1 MDAEDVKG
9 PGPAKG
15 PVTEEGC
22 GCGAGR
28 EGHGGPSVR
37 TAPAPPSFV
46 YAIGRIDFR
55 FPDIGVEKELAQS
68 MRRTDTAWM
77 TDREALCEVLTLPE
91 NRYLARQL
99 CYVLS
104 IQGLDTYVL
113 VPRDPDDFALLAEA
127 VRPSHQADAI
137 DVVIGVRGGVAH
149 PGHCGGLQLPVVTI
163 DQVYSAGVSYLV
175 QAIERPESMDAEQF
189 DKAAGDLLNTVLNV
203 SGNVGASDEHRALT
217 YLMVRYPAIYRKTFA
232 QSMDGFSLTSID
244 VRRSNLSGARQ
255 IMDVVFT
262 YSSRKTDEV
271 EKYFVPVDVTNVF
284 PFPTGPLGTFYDHG

>member
-1 MDAEDVKG
+1 MDTEDVKET
-9 PGPAKG
+9 AKI
-15 PVTEEGC
+15 PVTAEGC

-28 EGHGGPSVR
+28 DAPSER

-46 YAIGRIDFR
+46 YAIGQIDFR
-55 FPDIGVEKELAQS
+55 CRDLGVERELAQS

-77 TDREALCEVLTLPE
+77 TDREALCEVLTQPE
-91 NRYLARQL
+91 NRYLTRQL

-113 VPRDPDDFALLAEA
+113 VPRVPEDFALLAEA

-137 DVVIGVRGGVAH
+137 DVVIGVRGGPAH
-149 PGHCGGLQLPVVTI
+149 SGYCGGLQLPVVTF
-163 DQVYSAGVSYLV
+163 DQLYSASTSYLV
-175 QAIERPESMDAEQF
+175 QSIERPESMDAEQF
-189 DKAAGDLLNTVLNV
+189 DKAAADLLNTVLSV

-217 YLMVRYPAIYRKTFA
+217 YLMVRNPAIYRKTFA

-244 VRRSNLSGARQ
+244 VKRSNLSGARQ

-262 YSSRKTDEV
+262 YSSRRTDEV
-271 EKYFVPVDVTNVF
+271 EKYFVPVDVTNEF

>member
-1 MDAEDVKG
+1 MDTEDVKD
-9 PGPAKG
+9 PATG
-15 PVTEEGC
+15 PVAKEGC

-28 EGHGGPSVR
+28 DGPSAR

-46 YAIGRIDFR
+46 YAIGRIHFVL
-55 FPDIGVEKELAQS
+55 PDVGLEKELAQS

-77 TDREALCEVLTLPE
+77 TDREALCEVLTQPE

-99 CYVLS
+99 CYVFS
-104 IQGLDTYVL
+104 IQGVDTYIL
-113 VPRDPDDFALLAEA
+113 VPRDPEDFALLAEA

-137 DVVIGVRGGVAH
+137 DVVIGVRDGLAH
-149 PGHCGGLQLPVVTI
+149 PGRCGGLQLPVVTI
-163 DQVYSAGVSYLV
+163 DQLYSASTSYLV
-175 QAIERPESMDAEQF
+175 QAIERPESMDVEQF
-189 DKAAGDLLNTVLNV
+189 DTAAGDLLNTVLNV
-203 SGNVGASDEHRALT
+203 SGNVGASDEHRALN

-232 QSMDGFSLTSID
+232 QSMEGFSLTSID

-271 EKYFVPVDVTNVF
+271 EKYFVPIDVTNEF
-284 PFPTGPLGTFYDHG
+284 LFTTGPLGTFYDHG

>member
-1 MDAEDVKG
+1 MDAEDLKD
-9 PGPAKG
+9 PAKG
-15 PVTEEGC
+15 QVTGEGC
-22 GCGAGR
+22 GCKAGR
-28 EGHGGPSVR
+28 DEPSVR
-37 TAPAPPSFV
+37 TAPVPPSFV

-77 TDREALCEVLTLPE
+77 TDREALCEVLTQPE

-137 DVVIGVRGGVAH
+137 DVVIGVRDGLAR

-163 DQVYSAGVSYLV
+163 DQLYSAGISYLV
-175 QAIERPESMDAEQF
+175 QAIERPASMDAEQF
-189 DKAAGDLLNTVLNV
+189 DKAAGDLLTTVLNV

-217 YLMVRYPAIYRKTFA
+217 YLMVRYPTIYRKTFA
-232 QSMDGFSLTSID
+232 QSMDAFSLTSID

-271 EKYFVPVDVTNVF
+271 EKYFVPVDVTNEF
-284 PFPTGPLGTFYDHG
+284 PFPTAPLGAFYDHG